1 MMPER
6 QKPSAG
12 RSDGEKRL
20 CFPEAWPPPLMA
32 SARTLL
38 VSMLSATFQ
47 VKGSER
53 LCDSQEPQN
62 LGWEGPAHWSW
73 G

>member
-12 RSDGEKRL
+12 RGDREKGL
-20 CFPEAWPPPLMA
+20 CFPEAGPPPPTA
-32 SARTLL
+32 SAGTLL
-38 VSMLSATFQ
+38 VSTLLATFQ

-53 LCDSQEPQN
+53 LYDSQEPQS
-62 LGWEGPAHWSW
+62 LGWEGPGHWSW